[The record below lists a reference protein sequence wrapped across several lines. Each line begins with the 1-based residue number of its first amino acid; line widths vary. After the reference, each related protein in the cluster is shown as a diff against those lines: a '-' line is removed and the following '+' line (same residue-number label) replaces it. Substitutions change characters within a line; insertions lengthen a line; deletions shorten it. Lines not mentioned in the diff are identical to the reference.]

1 MFNSKI
7 ILITGGTGSFGK
19 NCAYYILKKFK
30 PRKVIIFSR
39 DELKQYEM
47 SNDLKDQGIKIEN
60 VRFFIGD
67 VRDEARLNLAFKD
80 VDFVI
85 HAAALKQ
92 IPAAEYNPQECIKTN
107 INGANNV
114 IFAALQQGVRKVIA
128 LSTDKACGPINL
140 YGATKLASDKLFVS
154 ANTLGGKKE
163 DTKFSVV
170 RYGNVIDSRGSVIP
184 LFKKLHNQK
193 KKSLPITDENMTRF
207 FIDINSGIKFV
218 LKSFERMY
226 GGEIFVPKL
235 PSLYIKDIVKALDKN
250 LKFHI
255 VGIRPGEKLHET
267 LCTKNEAH
275 LTIEFKDH
283 YVVEPPIWE
292 ENVNVKTYLR
302 NNLGEEGKKVKNE
315 FEYNSFINKDKL
327 NPAAIKEL
335 LKKIYHQ

>member
-19 NCAYYILKKFK
+19 SCAYYILKKFK

-114 IFAALQQGVRKVIA
+114 IFAALQQGVTKVIA
-128 LSTDKACGPINL
+128 LSTEP
-140 YGATKLASDKLFVS
+140 V
-154 ANTLGGKKE
+154 
-163 DTKFSVV
+163 
-170 RYGNVIDSRGSVIP
+170 
-184 LFKKLHNQK
+184 
-193 KKSLPITDENMTRF
+193 M
-207 FIDINSGIKFV
+207 
-218 LKSFERMY
+218 
-226 GGEIFVPKL
+226 L
-235 PSLYIKDIVKALDKN
+235 PSL
-250 LKFHI
+250 
-255 VGIRPGEKLHET
+255 KLAIIAPAGCSVAISSCPPSPHESPRVI
-267 LCTKNEAH
+267 L
-275 LTIEFKDH
+275 
-283 YVVEPPIWE
+283 
-292 ENVNVKTYLR
+292 
-302 NNLGEEGKKVKNE
+302 
-315 FEYNSFINKDKL
+315 
-327 NPAAIKEL
+327 
-335 LKKIYHQ
+335 